1 MKLAVLSDIH
11 GNSTALREVLAAARK
26 AGVEHLLILGDLV
39 GYYYDAS
46 GVLSLLEGWPATVI
60 GGNHEQMLAEAQ
72 AYPQAAARHRE
83 KYGSALDVALA
94 TLDEKQIAWLTALP
108 KSRTAALGGLT
119 FELCHG
125 APNDPDRYVYPT
137 ATNEELQRCELP
149 GKIVLMG
156 HTHYPMV
163 SLRPNC
169 TLINCGSVGQARDL
183 GGFAAW
189 VLFDTET
196 GTIQPVRTAY
206 DASAVAAQAR
216 ARDPGLPYL
225 ADILHRNRL
234 AGH

>member
-1 MKLAVLSDIH
+1 VKLAVLSDIH
-11 GNSTALREVLAAARK
+11 GNAAALQEVLSAARK
-26 AGVEHLLILGDLV
+26 SGVEHLLILGDLV
-39 GYYYDAS
+39 GYYYDAR
-46 GVLSLLEGWPATVI
+46 GVLALLDGWPATVI

-72 AYPQAAARHRE
+72 ASPEAAARHRK

-94 TLDEKQIAWLTALP
+94 TLDQEQIAWLTGLP
-108 KSRTAALGGLT
+108 KRRTAAFGGVT

-125 APNDPDRYVYPT
+125 APDDPDRYVYPT
-137 ATNEELQRCELP
+137 ASDEELQRCELP
-149 GKIVLMG
+149 GRIVLMG

-189 VLFDTET
+189 TLFDTVT
-196 GTIQPVRTAY
+196 ATIVPVRTAY
-206 DASAVAAQAR
+206 DTAALAAEAR
-216 ARDPGLPYL
+216 TRDPELPYL

-234 AGH
+234 TAS